1 VIPVFHPRIA
11 RANQPRKRASQPLK
25 FKPHP
30 TPQSAYDC
38 LGLDRPRPIM
48 DISCGA
54 EVSEAAR
61 LRSLHEPATS
71 LPLNFSLPVP
81 DDWDNFNSVWCWEE
95 LPSLFELDDPIESL
109 QNHQF
114 PSPASSVESNNPPA
128 FYFDGCCIDPRLL
141 VLGNPNGGPDP
152 GEFSNFPQTPVLT
165 PASTPAL
172 SYGTPTPVSS
182 PASIYGAS
190 TPQASGREALLVDP
204 IGSSP
209 SLCRYVFHAH
219 NFASHPDLK
228 N

>member
-1 VIPVFHPRIA
+1 
-11 RANQPRKRASQPLK
+11 
-25 FKPHP
+25 
-30 TPQSAYDC
+30 
-38 LGLDRPRPIM
+38 M

-61 LRSLHEPATS
+61 LRSLHELATS
-71 LPLNFSLPVP
+71 LPLDFSLPVS
-81 DDWDNFNSVWCWEE
+81 DDWDNFNSVWEE
-95 LPSLFELDDPIESL
+95 FPFLFELDDLIESL

-114 PSPASSVESNNPPA
+114 PSPASSVDGNNPPA

-141 VLGNPNGGPDP
+141 VLGDPNGGPNP
-152 GEFSNFPQTPVLT
+152 GGFSNFPQTLVST

-182 PASIYGAS
+182 PAPIYGAS
-190 TPQASGREALLVDP
+190 TPQASGREDLLVDP

-209 SLCRYVFHAH
+209 SFSRYVFHAH